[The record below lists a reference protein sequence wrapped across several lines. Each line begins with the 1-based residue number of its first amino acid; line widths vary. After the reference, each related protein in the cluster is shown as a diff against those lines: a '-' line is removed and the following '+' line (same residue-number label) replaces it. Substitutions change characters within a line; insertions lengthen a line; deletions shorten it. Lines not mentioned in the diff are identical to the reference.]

1 MEKKK
6 RRLEDDVDRYKKK
19 LHDTEKSLRKE
30 QEDFSAAKKAL
41 QDCKRYGERI
51 TGIVDKIL
59 PPPKPKE
66 STSSEKEKDKN
77 ASKEKEKE
85 ALDGIVLIDEA
96 VANPEK
102 EDGNEENAENV
113 QQEQV

>member
-1 MEKKK
+1 M
-6 RRLEDDVDRYKKK
+6 
-19 LHDTEKSLRKE
+19 
-30 QEDFSAAKKAL
+30 
-41 QDCKRYGERI
+41 
-51 TGIVDKIL
+51 

-66 STSSEKEKDKN
+66 TSSEKEKDKN

-102 EDGNEENAENV
+102 EDANEETAENA
-113 QQEQV
+113 QEQVNIGKESMK